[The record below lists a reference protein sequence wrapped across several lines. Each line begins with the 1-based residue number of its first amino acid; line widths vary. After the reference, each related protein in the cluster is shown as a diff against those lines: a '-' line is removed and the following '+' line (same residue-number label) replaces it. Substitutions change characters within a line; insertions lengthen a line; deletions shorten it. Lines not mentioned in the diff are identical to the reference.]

1 MTNKILDTP
10 FQIGDELAH
19 AGANHSKTSTTLREF
34 FKERGVVFRK
44 VGREA
49 VLTVPN
55 KPLATLERFKEA
67 DILDYAGT
75 MSKNYTEADIA
86 NLTKLTTHNA
96 ESKTALLGYFEAGSV
111 MSYEQLAHAN
121 GFTYFDAGN
130 KGWKAITKVDP
141 DLAKKVN
148 KEFLIKQIKEG
159 KDFILTSNPYTARQV
174 YELTEKGK
182 SYVKELNIL
191 TNNGYKIEAYGQF
204 WRAYK

>member
-1 MTNKILDTP
+1 MEAPSL
-10 FQIGDELAH
+10 

-111 MSYEQLAHAN
+111 MSYE
-121 GFTYFDAGN
+121 
-130 KGWKAITKVDP
+130 
-141 DLAKKVN
+141 
-148 KEFLIKQIKEG
+148 
-159 KDFILTSNPYTARQV
+159 
-174 YELTEKGK
+174 
-182 SYVKELNIL
+182 
-191 TNNGYKIEAYGQF
+191 
-204 WRAYK
+204 